1 MILHLYLAYWIDRIY
16 SFSPLDTSNDFFL
29 TNFHFNKHML
39 IICDEFNFNDPK
51 LNLNIF
57 KLLTEGSI
65 LHIKQKHSNETIK
78 QAINVPRIFITNES
92 SIRGIDTQ
100 NINEKSDNVFLVG
113 DDDYSRKGLRERLI
127 FIHANKKVIE
137 SNRVKYQFTDENV
150 TKTIKFVRP
159 EYVNGFQ
166 KGIEIDDPQ
175 IAEFDLSQLEESNQ
189 QS

>member
-1 MILHLYLAYWIDRIY
+1 
-16 SFSPLDTSNDFFL
+16 
-29 TNFHFNKHML
+29 ML

-78 QAINVPRIFITNES
+78 QAINVPMIFITNES